1 MSKPGQ
7 VKAWILVAPTKGG
20 VGRPEIVMGHL
31 VTEAEARRMVPDFE
45 AYPGTRPAKVAVR
58 YRCRSCHRVQR
69 TRGKCRWSWE
79 CRGKV
84 VRS

>member
-7 VKAWILVAPTKGG
+7 VKAWILVAPTKSG

-31 VTEAEARRMVPDFE
+31 VTEAEALRMVPDYAHFG
-45 AYPGTRPAKVAVR
+45 ARPARVAVR

-69 TRGKCRWSWE
+69 TQGKCRRRWK
-79 CRGKV
+79 CQGTA
-84 VRS
+84 VRT